1 MINAKLMY
9 LRPGNM
15 FKAFIILTKTPSLNS
30 SNKPVKSYSKSGNLS
45 GCLADADAEVKSDW
59 KQRGHTISHVIVQKG
74 KPKVKIGDSLE
85 FDGRFFLVHGF
96 DDMGSLGIA
105 VQYFCEERYDLQ

>member
-15 FKAFIILTKTPSLNS
+15 FKDFIILSKTASLNS
-30 SNKPVKSYSKSGNLS
+30 SNKPVTSYSRSGIIS
-45 GCLADADAEVKSDW
+45 GCLADADPDIKSDW
-59 KQRGHTISHVIVQKG
+59 KQRGHTVSHVIVQNG
-74 KPKVKIGDSLE
+74 EPKAKAGD
-85 FDGRFFLVHGF
+85 RLVLNNRKFEIHGI

-105 VQYFCEERYDLQ
+105 VQYFCEERFDSL